1 MLTNEQ
7 IQAKF
12 NALDNK
18 ILGLTVALDRT
29 NAEVLNKTNNANLN
43 RTSEELREL
52 IRACNVEIQTLNK
65 KLGKVILPEQ
75 TRMYLDAGEV
85 ESFQSNFNALK
96 AMMVKFD
103 KLYKNLVAYSSNLG
117 S

>member
-7 IQAKF
+7 IEAKL
-12 NALDNK
+12 NAINNRL
-18 ILGLTVALDRT
+18 LGLTTNLERT
-29 NAEVLNKTNNANLN
+29 NAELLNKTNNSALN

-52 IRACNVEIQTLNK
+52 IRQTAIDVNTLNE
-65 KLGKVILPEQ
+65 KLGKIILPEE

-85 ESFQSNFNALK
+85 QDFQSNFNALK

-103 KLYKNLVAYSSNLG
+103 KLYKNLVAYTSNLD